1 MDREIVDIRSNTS
14 ATLAT
19 IPSTTPFNTINRAP
33 LSKNQEVSAFGNDG
47 AGDDMDVWTVVC
59 NYGTWRRDS
68 HVKLKH
74 KGTTK
79 YLGISGQQYNR
90 PIHGQMEVVAQS
102 NAGGGTD
109 WSAAEGV
116 FVSPQ
121 GPTSHDEL

>member
-1 MDREIVDIRSNTS
+1 MQLWNSNQKLFES
-14 ATLAT
+14 
-19 IPSTTPFNTINRAP
+19 F
-33 LSKNQEVSAFGNDG
+33 KNVILK
-47 AGDDMDVWTVVC
+47 
-59 NYGTWRRDS
+59 WRRDS

-121 GPTSHDEL
+121 VRFLDLEKNVNLKNLKGPTSHDEL